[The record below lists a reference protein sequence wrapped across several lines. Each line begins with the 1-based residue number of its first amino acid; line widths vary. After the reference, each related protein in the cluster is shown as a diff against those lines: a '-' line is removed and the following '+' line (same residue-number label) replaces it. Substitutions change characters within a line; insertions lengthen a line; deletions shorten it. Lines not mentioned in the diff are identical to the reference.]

1 MNIFTKWRHL
11 FQVDRYLA
19 NKHSPIG
26 QIVVIVVVIKA
37 LAKYIRI
44 TQVTRLEVAVSSVQ
58 AFDELAA

>member
-1 MNIFTKWRHL
+1 M
-11 FQVDRYLA
+11 
-19 NKHSPIG
+19 HSPIG

-44 TQVTRLEVAVSSVQ
+44 TQVTRLEVAISGVQ